1 MYLARFWNSIIKE
14 DGFIIIDADKKKY
27 IIGSP
32 KKKVPIILKLLDG
45 VKQASGGW
53 TVSP

>member
-14 DGFIIIDADKKKY
+14 DGFIIEDTNGKKY

-32 KKKVPIILKLLDG
+32 KKKNQLL
-45 VKQASGGW
+45 
-53 TVSP
+53 